1 MATGIPGKVRRH
13 SASRN
18 GNGASFRLE
27 YEGKLPFEEVFG
39 ISPANLNRVI
49 SVEKNPRN
57 RLIYGENLRVLRNL
71 LDDARVARKVKLI
84 YIDPP
89 YATGF
94 GFESRQ
100 QNHAYHDLMNGADY
114 LEFLR
119 HRLILL
125 REILADDGSIY
136 VHLDENMAFPIKILM
151 DEIFGSK
158 NFRNW
163 ITRKKC
169 NPKNYT
175 RKQYGN
181 ISDYIL
187 FYTKNDDY
195 VWNQSFEAWTEATVK
210 KEYQYVE
217 EETGRRYKKVPIH
230 APGTRNGATGQP
242 WRGMLPPPGKH
253 WQYTPETLDEMDAR
267 GEIYWSPTGNP
278 RRKIYLDNSKGI
290 PVQDIWLDFKDAHN
304 QNIKITGYPTEKN
317 SEMLRRIILA
327 SSNKDD
333 LVLDAFSGS
342 GTTIAVA
349 EELGRQWIAIDNS
362 PLAIETTIHRLARGT
377 EAMGDFVNSDD
388 AQIKQE
394 SLLDTNRV
402 LRSGVD
408 IFFEISPDL
417 QPISETSISE
427 WHSKLNFQASLW

>member
-1 MATGIPGKVRRH
+1 M
-13 SASRN
+13 
-18 GNGASFRLE
+18 SFRLE
-27 YEGKLPFEEVFG
+27 YDGKAAIKDIIN
-39 ISPANLNRVI
+39 ISPAQLNCVI
-49 SVEKNPRN
+49 SVEKHPRN
-57 RLIYGENLRVLRNL
+57 RLIYGENLRVIRNL
-71 LDDARVARKVKLI
+71 LNDVNIAGKVRLI

-89 YATGF
+89 YATGS
-94 GFESRQ
+94 GFESRKQ
-100 QNHAYHDLMNGADY
+100 SYAYHDLIHGADY

-125 REILADDGSIY
+125 RELLADDGSIY
-136 VHLDENMAFPIKILM
+136 VHLDENMAFPVKIIM

-187 FYTKNDDY
+187 FYTKSESY
-195 VWNQSFEAWTEATVK
+195 VWNQAFEAWTDTTAK

-278 RRKIYLDNSKGI
+278 RRKVYLDNSKGI

-317 SEMLRRIILA
+317 PEMLKRIILA
-327 SSNKDD
+327 SSNKGD

-349 EELGRQWIAIDNS
+349 EELERRWIAIDNS

-377 EAMGDFVNSDD
+377 EAMGDFVNSNQI
-388 AQIKQE
+388 QIKQE
-394 SLLDTNRV
+394 SPLDTNRV
-402 LRSGVD
+402 LRSGLD
-408 IFFEISPDL
+408 LYFEISSDL
-417 QPISETSISE
+417 QNISEALVEE
-427 WHSKLNFQASLW
+427 WHSKLNFQANL